1 LHSVQI
7 RLSLQFALFSCSTLA
22 QLPLFRELLNYQI
35 FRWYNKFYSNLNT
48 FAQKGDLRESLP
60 KVVAELDPEVT
71 IIGHNVS
78 NPTIFNQADLNNY
91 SKILGENNYG

>member
-1 LHSVQI
+1 
-7 RLSLQFALFSCSTLA
+7 
-22 QLPLFRELLNYQI
+22 
-35 FRWYNKFYSNLNT
+35 
-48 FAQKGDLRESLP
+48 LRESLP